1 MFFADFKDGEGCKSY
16 LIACETTCAA
26 AVIDPALGQVDRYI
40 GEINRNGLR
49 LRYIVDTHTHADHFT
64 GALLLREE
72 FGAPIVMHRQAPAP
86 FVDLRV
92 EDGHL
97 LPLGQLR
104 MRVLHTPGHTRD
116 SMAVHVEDRVFTGDT
131 LLILGTG
138 RSDLP
143 GGDADQLYDSLFA
156 KLLGLPD
163 ETLVFPAH
171 DYKGRTNSTIGE
183 ERAANPRL
191 AKTQRGEFVELMNN
205 LNLNAPTHLTE
216 ALRTNMSG
224 GKTVDQLLREAGTR
238 IPFVGISDLFERT
251 QRRAN
256 DFVVLDVRE
265 SEAFRRGHVAGAIH
279 LPRGQ
284 LELRVNEVLPDP
296 SVEIVTICEF
306 GKVSTLAAATLR
318 DLGFVRATAL
328 DGGMKNW
335 LEAELPVET

>member
-16 LIACETTCAA
+16 LIACDATCSA
-26 AVIDPALGQVDRYI
+26 AVIDPALNQVDRYI
-40 GEINRNGLR
+40 GEINKNGLR
-49 LRYIVDTHTHADHFT
+49 LRYIIDTHTHADHFT
-64 GALLLREE
+64 GARLLREE

-92 EDGHL
+92 EDGHS

-104 MRVLHTPGHTRD
+104 MRILHTPGHTRD
-116 SMAVHVEDRVFTGDT
+116 SIAVHVEDRVFTGDT
-131 LLILGTG
+131 LLIQGTG

-143 GGDADQLYDSLFA
+143 SGDADQLYDSLFA
-156 KLLGLPD
+156 KLLALPD

-171 DYKGRTNSTIGE
+171 DYKGRTHSTIGE
-183 ERAANPRL
+183 ERATNPRL
-191 AKTQRGEFVELMNN
+191 AKTERGEFVALMNS

-224 GKTVDQLLREAGTR
+224 GRTVEQLLREAGTR
-238 IPFVGISDLFERT
+238 IPFMAIGDLFERT

-265 SEAFRRGHVAGAIH
+265 GDAYRRGHVPGAVH

-284 LELRVNEVLPDP
+284 LELRINEVLPDP
-296 SVEIVTICEF
+296 SVEIVTVCEF
-306 GKVSTLAAATLR
+306 GKVSTLAAATLQ
-318 DLGFVRATAL
+318 DLGFTRATAL

-335 LEAELPVET
+335 LEAELPIES